1 MSNKLEL
8 TWYGK
13 DKEIKLEPR
22 ILIENKE
29 LSNCSDENCENML
42 IHGDNLLALK
52 ALENKF
58 TSKIKCIYIDPPF
71 NTGTRINADGKEIG
85 FDDGIEHSIWLNLM
99 YHRIKILYNLLSNDG
114 AIFIHLDDNEVDYCK
129 ILMDEI
135 FGRKNFMNRITID
148 VRAPSSF
155 STVNPGVFKSAEY
168 ILFYAKDR
176 NKLVENLLRVERTP
190 DYAYDKYI
198 INIEDDYKKWKYSS
212 VSEIFFNNNK
222 KQVKISTLIKNYNNF
237 IIKNAKNIFRLTDI
251 NDSKA
256 GKNVVELKYKSKEN
270 PDEIFKLE
278 RDSLDD
284 IYILNGRQISFYS
297 KNVNIIDGKLCS
309 TTLLTDIWSDI
320 AWEGIAKEG
329 NVRFKKSKKPEKLI
343 KRCINLVTKRN
354 DLILD
359 SFLGSGTTAAVA
371 HKMGRRWIGIEMA
384 PHAYTH
390 CKVRLDRVISGE
402 DKSGIS
408 KDVNWQGGGGY
419 KFYELAPTL
428 IKEDA
433 FGEPIINKEYNPE
446 MLASAVALH
455 EGFNYAPSKEIFWK
469 QSRGNENSYLFVTTQ
484 YVTKSYIE
492 NIAASMQDNEY
503 LIIACKSFDKDCN
516 NSFKNIK
523 IKKLPQ
529 MLLNK
534 CEFNKDNYN
543 LNIIHPLIYNYE
555 EDGDYNE

>member
-13 DKEIKLEPR
+13 DEEIKLEPR
-22 ILIENKE
+22 LLIENKE
-29 LSNCSDENCENML
+29 LSNYSDENCKNML

-58 TSKIKCIYIDPPF
+58 TGKVKCIYIDPPY
-71 NTGTRINADGKEIG
+71 NTGAAYKYYNDNL
-85 FDDGIEHSIWLNLM
+85 EHSIWLNLM
-99 YHRIKILYNLLSNDG
+99 YKRLELLKNLLSDDG
-114 AIFIHLDDNEVDYCK
+114 IIAIEIDDTEMPYLRVILDELFGRNRFIAQINVRSNSISGVKTAHKNKTILRNKDNIILYKKGDNIIVHPQYVKKKEWDTHYNYFLEYDSNNNPTK
-129 ILMDEI
+129 ILKLKDVLVQHQILKKGESIQKDLLSNSI
-135 FGRKNFMNRITID
+135 FHD
-148 VRAPSSF
+148 
-155 STVNPGVFKSAEY
+155 
-168 ILFYAKDR
+168 
-176 NKLVENLLRVERTP
+176 
-190 DYAYDKYI
+190 
-198 INIEDDYKKWKYSS
+198 
-212 VSEIFFNNNK
+212 
-222 KQVKISTLIKNYNNF
+222 F
-237 IIKNAKNIFRLTDI
+237 IISHKKNIFRFVNSISSTAKQKSKANPNTIIKYEDDNGITRFAYNGNRISLLESSIIKIDNEEIFAQLLGDLWTDI
-251 NDSKA
+251 DFQNTQNE
-256 GKNVVELKYKSKEN
+256 GGV
-270 PDEIFKLE
+270 
-278 RDSLDD
+278 
-284 IYILNGRQISFYS
+284 SFPS
-297 KNVNIIDGKLCS
+297 N
-309 TTLLTDIWSDI
+309 
-320 AWEGIAKEG
+320 
-329 NVRFKKSKKPEKLI
+329 KKPESLI
-343 KRCINLVTKRN
+343 RRILNLFTEEN
-354 DLILD
+354 DLVLD
-359 SFLGSGTTAAVA
+359 SFLGSGTTIAVA
-371 HKMGRRWIGIEMA
+371 HKMNRKWIGIELGD
-384 PHAYTH
+384 HCYTH
-390 CKVRLDRVISGE
+390 CKVRMDKIISGK

-408 KDVNWQGGGGY
+408 KIVNWQGGGGY

-523 IKKLPQ
+523 VKKIPQ

-534 CEFNKDNYN
+534 CEFNKDDYN
-543 LNIIHPLIYNYE
+543 LNIIHPPIYNYE

>member
-22 ILIENKE
+22 LLIENKD

-58 TSKIKCIYIDPPF
+58 TGKIKCIYIDPPY
-71 NTGTRINADGKEIG
+71 NTGAAYKYYNDNL
-85 FDDGIEHSIWLNLM
+85 EHSIWLNLM
-99 YHRIKILYNLLSNDG
+99 YKRLELLKNLLSDDG
-114 AIFIHLDDNEVDYCK
+114 VIAIEIDDTEMPYLRIVLDELFGRNRFIAQINVRSNSISGVKTAHKNKTILRNKDNIILYKKSDNIIVHPQYVKKKEWDTHYNYFLEYDSNNNPTK
-129 ILMDEI
+129 ILKLKDVLVQHQILKKGESIQKDILSNSI
-135 FGRKNFMNRITID
+135 FHD
-148 VRAPSSF
+148 
-155 STVNPGVFKSAEY
+155 
-168 ILFYAKDR
+168 
-176 NKLVENLLRVERTP
+176 
-190 DYAYDKYI
+190 
-198 INIEDDYKKWKYSS
+198 
-212 VSEIFFNNNK
+212 
-222 KQVKISTLIKNYNNF
+222 F
-237 IIKNAKNIFRLTDI
+237 IISHKKNIFRFVNSISSTAKQKSKANPNTIIEYKDDNGITRFAYNGNRISLLESSIIKIDNEEIFAQLLGDLWTDI
-251 NDSKA
+251 DFQNTQNE
-256 GKNVVELKYKSKEN
+256 GGV
-270 PDEIFKLE
+270 
-278 RDSLDD
+278 
-284 IYILNGRQISFYS
+284 SFPS
-297 KNVNIIDGKLCS
+297 N
-309 TTLLTDIWSDI
+309 
-320 AWEGIAKEG
+320 
-329 NVRFKKSKKPEKLI
+329 KKPESLI
-343 KRCINLVTKRN
+343 RRILNLFTEEN
-354 DLILD
+354 DLVLD
-359 SFLGSGTTAAVA
+359 SFLGSGTTIAVA
-371 HKMGRRWIGIEMA
+371 HKMNRKWIGIELGN
-384 PHAYTH
+384 HCYTH
-390 CKVRLDRVISGE
+390 CKVRIDKIISGK

-408 KDVNWQGGGGY
+408 KIVNWQGGGGY

-523 IKKLPQ
+523 VKKIPQ

-534 CEFNKDNYN
+534 CEFNRDDYN
-543 LNIIHPLIYNYE
+543 LNIIHPPIYNYE